1 MRRVTSTFTHQ
12 INNDKRK
19 IEGKVDFSKALN
31 FEGKQV
37 LVCGGSDGIGYG
49 VACAFHQ
56 LGAAVSITGTK
67 GRGDYDKE
75 FYDWGYY
82 SLDLASAESVAALS
96 EQVASIDTLVNCVGT
111 VLWKQGEFER
121 NGFEWVMAVNVTGAM
136 DLYTRLLPLL
146 QQSGGS
152 IISLDSVASIRP
164 AWQNPAYS
172 ASKAALVQLTKSLAK
187 KWGKKGVRVNT
198 VAPGLVPTKLT
209 QNQVGEGQ
217 EAEFAKVCPVGRFG
231 TPEDIAGAVVYLA
244 SPLAAY
250 VTGEQIVVD
259 GGSSL

>member
-1 MRRVTSTFTHQ
+1 M
-12 INNDKRK
+12 
-19 IEGKVDFSKALN
+19 DFNKALN

-56 LGAAVSITGTK
+56 LGASVLITGTK
-67 GRGDYDKE
+67 QRGDYDKN

-82 SLDLASAESVAALS
+82 PLDLASAESVAALS
-96 EQVASIDTLVNCVGT
+96 EKITALDTLVNCVGT
-111 VLWKQGEFER
+111 VLWKQGEFDR
-121 NGFEWVMAVNVTGAM
+121 AGFEWVMAVNVNGAM
-136 DLYTRLLPLL
+136 DLYTRLLPVL
-146 QQSGGS
+146 QRSSGS

-209 QNQVGEGQ
+209 QNQVGEAQ
-217 EAEFAKVCPVGRFG
+217 EDEFAKVCPVGRFG
-231 TPEDIAGAVVYLA
+231 TPEDIAGAVVFLA

>member
-1 MRRVTSTFTHQ
+1 
-12 INNDKRK
+12 
-19 IEGKVDFSKALN
+19 VDFNKALN

-56 LGAAVSITGTK
+56 LGASVSITGTK
-67 GRGDYDKE
+67 ERDDYDKN

-82 SLDLASAESVAALS
+82 PLDLASAESVAAFS
-96 EQVASIDTLVNCVGT
+96 EKITALDTLVNCVGT
-111 VLWKQGEFER
+111 VLWKQGEFDR
-121 NGFEWVMAVNVTGAM
+121 AGFEWVMAVNVNGAM
-136 DLYTRLLPLL
+136 DLYTRLLPVL
-146 QQSGGS
+146 QRSSGS

-209 QNQVGEGQ
+209 QNQVGEAQ
-217 EAEFAKVCPVGRFG
+217 EDEFAKVCPVGRFG
-231 TPEDIAGAVVYLA
+231 TPEDIAGAVVFLA
-244 SPLAAY
+244 SRLAAY